1 MKQTILIFLVII
13 FFFSCNENKEN
24 IKPISNNL
32 INDNEEVAL
41 KDAVLKN
48 PDSAIFMKNL
58 IFFYLGKENY
68 DAALSTINNA
78 LQKDST
84 NAYLWDLKSIAAAE
98 KADTI
103 TSIKALEKA
112 IDILPLP
119 DYIISLGNLYAMTGN
134 AKAIEMADA
143 LLMSEKANAAKEAF
157 YIKGLYYRYKN
168 QPLQSIPFFDKAI
181 VTDYNFILAYLE
193 KGLALYDLKR
203 YRESANIFETSVKV
217 QNQFDQGYYYLGQ
230 CYEKLNMIQEAIEV
244 YEMALQLDPDYIE
257 AKDALGKLGVK

>member
-1 MKQTILIFLVII
+1 MKQTILIFLVVAL
-13 FFFSCNENKEN
+13 FCSCNEKTAPNLNK
-24 IKPISNNL
+24 L
-32 INDNEEVAL
+32 TNDNEEVAL

-58 IFFYLGKENY
+58 IFYYLGKGNN

-84 NAYLWDLKSIAAAE
+84 NAYLWDLKSIAYAE
-98 KADTI
+98 KADTVA
-103 TSIKALEKA
+103 SILALEKA

-119 DYIISLGNLYAMTGN
+119 DYIVSLGNLYALTGN

-143 LLMSEKANAAKEAF
+143 LLMSKKANAAKEAY

-168 QPLQSIPFFDKAI
+168 EQLQSIPFFDKAI
-181 VTDYNFILAYLE
+181 VSDYNFILAYLE
-193 KGLALYDLKR
+193 KGLALYDLKK
-203 YRESANIFETSVKV
+203 YKESADVFETAVKV